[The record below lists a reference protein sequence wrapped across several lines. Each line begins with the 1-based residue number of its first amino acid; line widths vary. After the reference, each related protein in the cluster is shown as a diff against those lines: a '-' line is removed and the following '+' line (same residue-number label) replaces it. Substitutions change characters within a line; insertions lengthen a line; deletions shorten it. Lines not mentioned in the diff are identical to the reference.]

1 MKFAYIFITLLFLS
15 NTSRP
20 QTFSDTTKLWNV
32 AQCFAGPFGSNFFTA
47 SYNLMGDTTFG
58 QSQYKKIYETLDS
71 ALANWS
77 LKGEKLT
84 T

>member
-1 MKFAYIFITLLFLS
+1 MWHSVLQDHLDLI
-15 NTSRP
+15 
-20 QTFSDTTKLWNV
+20 
-32 AQCFAGPFGSNFFTA
+32 FTA

-71 ALANWS
+71 LLANWS